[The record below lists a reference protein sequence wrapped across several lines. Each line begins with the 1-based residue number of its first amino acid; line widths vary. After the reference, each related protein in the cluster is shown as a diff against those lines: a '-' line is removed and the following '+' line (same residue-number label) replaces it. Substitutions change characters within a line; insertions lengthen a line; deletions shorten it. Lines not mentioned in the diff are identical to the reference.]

1 MVGGR
6 ARSTA
11 PRDLAGNPQAWPHT
25 DLAGHLAAAVVQ
37 AIAATLAGEL
47 AARKLSRRGL
57 ATLSGVNRQS
67 INDLLA
73 GTSWPDVATIALL
86 EAALAQRLWPTG
98 PPGGGAR

>member
-11 PRDLAGNPQAWPHT
+11 PRDLAEDPQAWPHA
-25 DLAGHLAAAVVQ
+25 DLEGHVAAAVVQ

-47 AARKLSRRGL
+47 AARKLSRRVL
-57 ATLSGVNRQS
+57 AALSGVNWQS

-86 EAALAQRLWPTG
+86 ESALGGPLWPTI
-98 PPGGGAR
+98 R

>member
-11 PRDLAGNPQAWPHT
+11 PRDLAGNPQAWPHA
-25 DLAGHLAAAVVQ
+25 DLAGHPAAAVVQ

-86 EAALAQRLWPTG
+86 ETALAQRLWPTG
-98 PPGGGAR
+98 SPGGAAR

>member
-11 PRDLAGNPQAWPHT
+11 PRDLAGNPQTWPHA
-25 DLAGHLAAAVVQ
+25 DLSGHPAAVVVQ
-37 AIAATLAGEL
+37 AIAATLTREL

-86 EAALAQRLWPTG
+86 ETALGRRLWPSG
-98 PPGGGAR
+98 PPGGAAR

>member
-11 PRDLAGNPQAWPHT
+11 PRDLADNPENWPHA
-25 DLAGHLAAAVVQ
+25 DLAGHPAAAVVQ
-37 AIAATLAGEL
+37 AIAAALTGEL
-47 AARKLSRRGL
+47 AARTLSRRGL
-57 ATLSGVNRQS
+57 AAMSGVNRQS

-86 EAALAQRLWPTG
+86 ETALRRRLWPTI
-98 PPGGGAR
+98 PLDGAAR